1 MCFKFIELS
10 DPTRRNAIWCSGC
23 SFLFRRVSMYKETKS
38 MSEYQEPIQVTSAAT
53 PRWVGIALVTL
64 AAVSLLGIGIGW
76 SALNHANSVEQTTQ
90 TSVKQANDALAQKL
104 AKEDE
109 INQQLQSDLK
119 VVTDK
124 LNVTQSDL
132 IKARKQNKQSS
143 AAVDKKIAGLES
155 SVNTQLAAKANADDV
170 NKLNTD
176 VTGVK
181 SDLDATKNNLQMARS
196 EMGTLIARNH
206 DEIDQLRRMGT
217 RDYYEFTV
225 TRKAGAQKVGAVQV
239 ELKGTNQKKNQF
251 TMNVLADDKT
261 FEKKNRSVNEPIF
274 FYTGGSHAAL
284 ELVVNKVTKSTASGY
299 LSVPKA
305 AGSTS
310 AAASSSGS

>member
-1 MCFKFIELS
+1 
-10 DPTRRNAIWCSGC
+10 
-23 SFLFRRVSMYKETKS
+23 
-38 MSEYQEPIQVTSAAT
+38 MSEYQEESIQATSTAT
-53 PRWVGIALVTL
+53 PRWVGLAVAAL
-64 AAVSLLGIGIGW
+64 AGVSLLGVGIAW
-76 SALNHANSVEQTTQ
+76 SALNHSRSVEQETQ

-104 AKEDE
+104 AREDE

-143 AAVDKKIAGLES
+143 AAVDKKLAGLES

-176 VTGVK
+176 VTGVR

-217 RDYYEFTV
+217 RDYFEFTV

-239 ELKGTNQKKNQF
+239 ELKNTNQKKNQF
-251 TMNVLADDKT
+251 TINVLADDKT

-284 ELVVNKVTKSTASGY
+284 ELVINKVTKSAASGY

-305 AGSTS
+305 SGTTAASASTS
-310 AAASSSGS
+310 GL

>member
-1 MCFKFIELS
+1 
-10 DPTRRNAIWCSGC
+10 
-23 SFLFRRVSMYKETKS
+23 
-38 MSEYQEPIQVTSAAT
+38 MSEYHEESIQATTTAT
-53 PRWVGIALVTL
+53 PRWVGIAVGAL
-64 AAVSLLGIGIGW
+64 AGVSLLGLGIGW
-76 SALNHANSVEQTTQ
+76 SALNHANNVEQTTQ
-90 TSVKQANDALAQKL
+90 SSVKQANEALAQKL

-124 LNVTQSDL
+124 LNFTQTDL
-132 IKARKQNKQSS
+132 VKARKQNKQSS
-143 AAVDKKIAGLES
+143 AAVDKKFAGLES
-155 SVNTQLAAKANADDV
+155 SVNTQLAAKANAEDV

-176 VTGVK
+176 VTGVRT
-181 SDLDATKNNLQMARS
+181 DLDATKNNLQMARS

-206 DEIDQLRRMGT
+206 DEIDQLRHMGT

-239 ELKGTNQKKNQF
+239 ELKSTNQKRNQF
-251 TMNVLADDKT
+251 TINVLADDKN

-274 FYTGGSHAAL
+274 FYTGGSRAAL
-284 ELVVNKVTKSTASGY
+284 ELVINKVTKSSASGY

-305 AGSTS
+305 AGST
-310 AAASSSGS
+310 AASASTSGQ

>member
-1 MCFKFIELS
+1 
-10 DPTRRNAIWCSGC
+10 
-23 SFLFRRVSMYKETKS
+23 
-38 MSEYQEPIQVTSAAT
+38 MSEYQEPIHVSSSGT
-53 PRWVGIALVTL
+53 PRWVGIALVVL

-76 SALNHANSVEQTTQ
+76 SALSHANNVEQATQ

-104 AKEDE
+104 AREDE

-132 IKARKQNKQSS
+132 VKARKQNRQSS
-143 AAVDKKIAGLES
+143 VTIDKKIAGLEN

-217 RDYYEFTV
+217 RDYFEFTV
-225 TRKAGAQKVGAVQV
+225 TRKAGAQKVGSVQV
-239 ELKGTNQKKNQF
+239 ELKNANPKKNQF
-251 TMNVLADDKT
+251 TINVLADDKN

-284 ELVVNKVTKSTASGY
+284 ELVINKVTKSTASGY

-310 AAASSSGS
+310 ASASTSGL

>member
-1 MCFKFIELS
+1 
-10 DPTRRNAIWCSGC
+10 
-23 SFLFRRVSMYKETKS
+23 
-38 MSEYQEPIQVTSAAT
+38 MSEYQEPVHITATGT
-53 PRWVGIALVTL
+53 PRWVGIALVLL
-64 AAVSLLGIGIGW
+64 AVVSVIGIGIGV
-76 SALNHANSVEQTTQ
+76 SALNHAKSVEQATQ
-90 TSVKQANDALAQKL
+90 ASVKQANDALAQKL

-124 LNVTQSDL
+124 LNVTQGDL
-132 IKARKQNKQSS
+132 VKARKQNRQSS
-143 AAVDKKIAGLES
+143 VVLDKKIAGLES
-155 SVNTQLAAKANADDV
+155 SVNTQLAAKASADDV

-181 SDLDATKNNLQMARS
+181 TDLDATKNNLQMARS

-206 DEIDQLRRMGT
+206 DEIDQLRRMGQ

-225 TRKAGAQKVGAVQV
+225 TRKAGAQKVGEVQV

-251 TMNVLADDKT
+251 TINILADDKN

-284 ELVVNKVTKSTASGY
+284 EMVINKVTKSSASGY

-305 AGSTS
+305 TGTAS
-310 AAASSSGS
+310 AAASSSGM

>member
-1 MCFKFIELS
+1 
-10 DPTRRNAIWCSGC
+10 
-23 SFLFRRVSMYKETKS
+23 
-38 MSEYQEPIQVTSAAT
+38 MSEYQEPIHVGSSGT
-53 PRWVGIALVTL
+53 PRWVGIALVVL

-76 SALNHANSVEQTTQ
+76 SALNHANNVEQTTQ
-90 TSVKQANDALAQKL
+90 TSVKQANDTLAQKL
-104 AKEDE
+104 AREDE

-124 LNVTQSDL
+124 LNVTQTDL
-132 IKARKQNKQSS
+132 VKARKQNRQSS
-143 AAVDKKIAGLES
+143 VTIDKKIAGLES
-155 SVNTQLAAKANADDV
+155 SVNTQLAAKASADDV

-217 RDYYEFTV
+217 RDYFEFTV
-225 TRKAGAQKVGAVQV
+225 TRKAGAQKVGSVQV
-239 ELKGTNQKKNQF
+239 ELKNANPKKNQF
-251 TMNVLADDKT
+251 TINVLADDKN

-284 ELVVNKVTKSTASGY
+284 ELVINKVTKSTASGY

-310 AAASSSGS
+310 ASASTSGL